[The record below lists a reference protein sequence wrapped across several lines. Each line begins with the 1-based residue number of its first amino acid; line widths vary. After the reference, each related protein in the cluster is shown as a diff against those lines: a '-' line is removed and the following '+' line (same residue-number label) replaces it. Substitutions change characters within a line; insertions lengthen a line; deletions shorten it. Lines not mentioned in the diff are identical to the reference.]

1 MRLPFQGEDNLSVA
15 LMHLHQPPI
24 PPREINEKIPESL
37 NRIVLKALSKQKER
51 RYRSIREKQADLQ
64 RALRHPD
71 GKYVRILEEEL
82 PSAPEDRMAQKRAG
96 RHAVLAAACLSVA
109 FVAIIFAFF
118 AIFRTINRSEETILD
133 EQGIA
138 NVTVQYVDLPEQEA
152 GIVVGQS
159 PDAETRVLEGE
170 SVTIIVNRPQQN
182 NAPAQA
188 GNAQQAP
195 QA

>member
-1 MRLPFQGEDNLSVA
+1 MPGLSEKTYEEAKQTLEGLGLVPVFSYGYDPQVEQGYVVS
-15 LMHLHQPPI
+15 QTP
-24 PPREINEKIPESL
+24 EIGAVVKPGEEVYVLISLGRDRVLAMPE
-37 NRIVLKALSKQKER
+37 VLGRKEEEALS
-51 RYRSIREKQADLQ
+51 
-64 RALRHPD
+64 
-71 GKYVRILEEEL
+71 
-82 PSAPEDRMAQKRAG
+82 
-96 RHAVLAAACLSVA
+96 
-109 FVAIIFAFF
+109 
-118 AIFRTINRSEETILD
+118 ILD

-138 NVTVQYVDLPEQEA
+138 NVTVQYVDLAEQEA